1 MPAGVLISFV
11 GALQASVS
19 VLLTIFSGV
28 VAAQFGLLST
38 GAAEEVSS
46 LCVKLLLPC
55 LLISNLGSELHLET
69 VVKYVPI
76 ISMYLLV
83 SRIGLVHLLP
93 PFQSFQTNRSHI
105 SHL

>member
-1 MPAGVLISFV
+1 MPAGILIPLV

-38 GAAEEVSS
+38 GSAEEVSR

-55 LLISNLGSELHLET
+55 LLISNLGSELHLDT
-69 VVKYVPI
+69 IVRYVPI
-76 ISMYLLV
+76 ISMSTYLIT
-83 SRIGLVHLLP
+83 SLP
-93 PFQSFQTNRSHI
+93 PNPRYLSS
-105 SHL
+105 